1 MSYLMCRF
9 FILLMFIYRFVTNV
23 FLIFYVFNTRT
34 IRNKRF
40 HIRIKERINRTTLNL
55 LLKFSHFFH
64 DFQVNVLFTK
74 IFLVL
79 EALAIN
85 WKSLRKGE
93 FCSIAT
99 IRVN

>member
-1 MSYLMCRF
+1 MENKNFDICTIQALIHISHTYYIYIIYIYY
-9 FILLMFIYRFVTNV
+9 ILYIY
-23 FLIFYVFNTRT
+23 IY
-34 IRNKRF
+34 I
-40 HIRIKERINRTTLNL
+40 HIYIILSRINRTTMNL
-55 LLKFSHFFH
+55 LLKVSHFFH